1 MNDLLILDRFLPYR
15 LSVLS
20 NTVSTAIA
28 NRYTERFDLRIPE
41 WRVLAVLG
49 MQPGLSAADVAART
63 AMDAVAVSRAV
74 TRLLKQGRL
83 ERRYTS
89 QDRRR
94 SELRL
99 SVQGQRVYEEIVP
112 IARAYERTLLDGL
125 DATQRLELDRLL
137 QLLTQRA
144 DRLTIQPPIQDEN

>member
-1 MNDLLILDRFLPYR
+1 MHDLLILDRFLPYR

-28 NRYTERFDLRIPE
+28 NRYTERFELRIPE

-49 MQPGLSAADVAART
+49 MQPGLSAAEVAAKT

-74 TRLLKQGRL
+74 TRLIKQGRL

-99 SVQGQRVYEEIVP
+99 SEQGQRVYEEIVP
-112 IARAYERTLLDGL
+112 IARAYERALLDGL
-125 DATQRLELDRLL
+125 DKTERLELDRLL
-137 QLLTQRA
+137 QRLTQRA
-144 DRLTIQPPIQDEN
+144 DLLTTQPPTQDEI

>member
-49 MQPGLSAADVAART
+49 MQPGLSAAEVAAKT

-83 ERRYTS
+83 ERSYTS

-99 SVQGQRVYEEIVP
+99 SEHGQRVYEEIVP
-112 IARAYERTLLDGL
+112 IARAYERALLDGL
-125 DATQRLELDRLL
+125 DDTQRLELDRLL

>member
-83 ERRYTS
+83 ERR
-89 QDRRR
+89 
-94 SELRL
+94 
-99 SVQGQRVYEEIVP
+99 
-112 IARAYERTLLDGL
+112 
-125 DATQRLELDRLL
+125 
-137 QLLTQRA
+137 
-144 DRLTIQPPIQDEN
+144 

>member
-125 DATQRLELDRLL
+125 DVTQRLELDRLL

>member
-74 TRLLKQGRL
+74 TRLLKQDRL

>member
-20 NTVSTAIA
+20 NTVSTTIA

-125 DATQRLELDRLL
+125 DVTQRLELDRLL

>member
-49 MQPGLSAADVAART
+49 MQPGLSAAEVAAKT

-125 DATQRLELDRLL
+125 DVTQRLELDRLL

>member
-1 MNDLLILDRFLPYR
+1 MHDLLILDRFLPYR

-28 NRYTERFDLRIPE
+28 NRYTERFELRIPE

-49 MQPGLSAADVAART
+49 MQPGLSAAEVAAKT

-74 TRLLKQGRL
+74 TRLIKQGRL

-99 SVQGQRVYEEIVP
+99 SEQGQRVYEEIVP
-112 IARAYERTLLDGL
+112 IARAYERALLDGL
-125 DATQRLELDRLL
+125 DETERLELDRLL
-137 QLLTQRA
+137 QRLTQRA
-144 DRLTIQPPIQDEN
+144 DLLTIQPPTQDEI

>member
-28 NRYTERFDLRIPE
+28 HRYTERFDLRIPE

-49 MQPGLSAADVAART
+49 MQPGLSAAEVAART

-74 TRLLKQGRL
+74 TRLIKQERL

-99 SVQGQRVYEEIVP
+99 SAQGQRVYQDIAP
-112 IARAYERTLLDGL
+112 IAQAYERALLEGL
-125 DATQRLELDRLL
+125 DQTQRLELDRLL
-137 QLLTQRA
+137 QLLTERA
-144 DRLTIQPPIQDEN
+144 KLLTIQPPNQGEM

>member
-49 MQPGLSAADVAART
+49 MQPGLSAAEVAAKT

-83 ERRYTS
+83 KRSYTS

-99 SVQGQRVYEEIVP
+99 SEHGQRVYEEIVP
-112 IARAYERTLLDGL
+112 IARAYERALLDGL
-125 DATQRLELDRLL
+125 DDTQRLELDRLL
-137 QLLTQRA
+137 QMLTQRA
-144 DRLTIQPPIQDEN
+144 NRLTIQPPTQDEI